1 MKYKYLLLHLCFLCA
16 PEVSLSEGFFSRISK
31 LATGGK
37 KERAS
42 ITNDES
48 VPMATLSNGQK
59 IPLVGVGVGN
69 MVPDVIPAI
78 ISHGLRS
85 DKNIRLVDTSNI
97 SSNEALVAQGIAEG
111 VEHLVQKAETTG
123 QQQGGATTT
132 KKVEVHV
139 VTKVWYTHL
148 GYNRTL
154 FAAKSSLES
163 LKDAIDHPNVDLKV
177 HMMLHWPRCYDNIPW
192 MNCEEEE
199 ENLPD
204 AVKEAGPPPHR
215 DPNNAWKESWKALE
229 ALLDDTSNPIS
240 SIGVSNF
247 HLSELQELESLSK
260 TRPHIVET
268 NAWSLLYDPLLVDYC
283 HKAGIHLIAYH
294 LMDAII
300 HKSEEAPFAYHH
312 LLVIAND
319 LSKTMKSRGALSDHE
334 EITAPQVVLAW
345 LVQHSI
351 SVIPR
356 TTDLYH
362 LKENSAAA
370 IAQIPAMNDQQVQT
384 VAHSVEAL
392 ISGEDVTEDAFV
404 KLTFHAKS
412 KDVFLYWHDPE
423 YGGEIQVA
431 RIEKG
436 NTFEES
442 SHPGH
447 IFRAY
452 ESEEKANM
460 EVLTVDGKYGEHKH
474 IEL

>member
-1 MKYKYLLLHLCFLCA
+1 
-16 PEVSLSEGFFSRISK
+16 
-31 LATGGK
+31 
-37 KERAS
+37 
-42 ITNDES
+42 
-48 VPMATLSNGQK
+48 
-59 IPLVGVGVGN
+59 
-69 MVPDVIPAI
+69 MVPEVIPAI
-78 ISHGLRS
+78 ISHGLRA
-85 DKNIRLVDTSNI
+85 DKNIRLIDTSNI
-97 SSNEALVAQGIAEG
+97 SSNEVLVAQGIVEGAEQ
-111 VEHLVQKAETTG
+111 LVQKFDNTG
-123 QQQGGATTT
+123 KQEIEAMGTTT
-132 KKVEVHV
+132 KVEVHV

-154 FAAKSSLES
+154 LAAKSSLES
-163 LKDAIDHPNVDLKV
+163 LKDAIEHPNVDLKV
-177 HMMLHWPRCYDNIPW
+177 HLMIHWPRCYDNIPW

-199 ENLPD
+199 ENLPQD
-204 AVKEAGPPPHR
+204 VKKAGPPPHQ

-229 ALLDDTSNPIS
+229 ALFQDDSNPIV

-247 HLSELQELESLSK
+247 HLSELKELESMSK
-260 TRPHIVET
+260 TKPHIVET
-268 NAWSLLYDPLLVDYC
+268 SAWSLLYDPQLIDYC
-283 HKAGIHLIAYH
+283 HKSGIHLIAYH
-294 LMDAII
+294 LMGSII
-300 HKSEEAPFAYHH
+300 HKAEEAPFAYHH

-319 LSKTMKSRGALSDHE
+319 LSKTMQSSDLVTHKE

-362 LKENSAAA
+362 LKENSAVE
-370 IAQIPAMNDQQVQT
+370 IAQIPVMNDQQIQT

-392 ISGEDVTEDAFV
+392 ISGDDITEDAFV

-436 NTFEES
+436 NSFEES

-447 IFRAY
+447 IFRVY
-452 ESEEKANM
+452 DSEEKANM
-460 EVLTVDGKYGEHKH
+460 EVLTVNGKYGDHKH